1 MKAKR
6 IWIWAIIFGVLTT
19 ASLYYVLF
27 YNEKGQ
33 TVSRNIETD
42 LNQVGD
48 ENVLVSSLDKVILE
62 ENEDRAV
69 EDGVINQQIP
79 VLSDGKRAI
88 SINVGEA
95 QGVQG
100 FIKAGNYVDI
110 IALTPSKDGWAHD
123 DEAQIF
129 LQNIK
134 VLSVGHATD
143 DDIAAAKYRAITLE
157 VTPEEGLQLT
167 LAQFD
172 GQLYLML
179 RKEGDNGRLPDYI
192 HIHAD
197 QLHLG
202 GHLSR

>member
-1 MKAKR
+1 MRTKK

-19 ASLYYVLF
+19 ASLYFPLF
-27 YNEKGQ
+27 YDEKGQ
-33 TVSRNIETD
+33 RV
-42 LNQVGD
+42 D
-48 ENVLVSSLDKVILE
+48 ENITKDLIQGGDKKEIDILADKTNSE
-62 ENEDRAV
+62 ENNEPSEED
-69 EDGVINQQIP
+69 VIKQQLPGI
-79 VLSDGKRAI
+79 SEGKRAI
-88 SINVGEA
+88 SISIGEA

-100 FIKAGNYVDI
+100 FIKAGDYVDI
-110 IALTPSKDGWAHD
+110 IALTPSKENWAHD

-134 VLSVGHATD
+134 VLAIGHATD
-143 DDIAAAKYRAITLE
+143 ESATAANYKAVTLE

-179 RKEGDNGRLPDYI
+179 RTDKDEGKLPNFI

-202 GHLSR
+202 GHLTR